1 MDTMVNRFDST
12 EEMEFEAWCKDAF
25 NLGMIADA
33 VYHPPAFQL
42 SPRQSV
48 KKTVEMKKK
57 SKIVDHFL
65 FHPHEYTA
73 DFKLTLTEKGKEFL
87 HDKGLYHTMNLN
99 EMFVDVK
106 GGFNIYNDDKPFS
119 INQKWVFEKY
129 GIFIHKVIPK
139 KWFAKTWVPE
149 VARRSP
155 KKGIVRECYRNCATV
170 ESVNLK
176 KGTAE
181 NLPF

>member
-1 MDTMVNRFDST
+1 MDTMVNQFDSV
-12 EEMEFEAWCKDAF
+12 EEMEFEAWCKDALS
-25 NLGMIADA
+25 LGLASNV

-48 KKTVEMKKK
+48 QKTVQMK
-57 SKIVDHFL
+57 SKTKTVDHFL

-73 DFKLTLTEKGKEFL
+73 DFKLTLTEDGKEFL
-87 HDKGLYHTMNLN
+87 HTEGVLHLMVPN

-129 GIFIHKVIPK
+129 GVFIYKVIPK
-139 KWFAKTWVPE
+139 KWFLKTWVPE
-149 VARRSP
+149 AARLTP
-155 KKGIVRECYRNCATV
+155 KKRDIKECYKNCKTV
-170 ESVNLK
+170 DEVIIE
-176 KGTAE
+176 TQI
-181 NLPF
+181 F